1 MKLEISK
8 NNGKLRV
15 VSPYNA
21 CFISKAKKLG
31 GKWDEGAWV
40 FDVLAEEP
48 LKSALLECYGTDG
61 SQEPNVALKIKAK
74 KELDE
79 WHDSVSFGG
88 IPVARAWGRDSGAKV
103 CEDVIM
109 VSGKITS
116 GGSVKNWRTYVSEG
130 SEFILTSVPKS
141 ILDKKDL
148 WADDWEAEEYSQ
160 GPKEPDRKALEEELA
175 RLEARIAEIKQELEA
190 MNA

>member
-1 MKLEISK
+1 MKLEITK

-21 CFISKAKKLG
+21 CFIAKAKKLG
-31 GKWDEGAWV
+31 GKWDEDAWV

-48 LKSALLECYGTDG
+48 LKAALLKCYGTDG
-61 SQEPNVALKIKAK
+61 SPEPTIALKIKAK

-88 IPVARAWGRDSGAKV
+88 IPVARAWGRDSGASV
-103 CEDVIM
+103 CDDVIL

-116 GGSVKNWRTYVSEG
+116 GGSIANWRTYVSEG

-148 WADDWEAEEYSQ
+148 WADDWEAEEYC
-160 GPKEPDRKALEEELA
+160 PETKKPDRKALEEELA
-175 RLEARIAEIKQELEA
+175 RLEARIAEIKEELEA
-190 MNA
+190 INA